1 MGEGLRLIQSL
12 LPESG
17 LASRILSVRRTSV
30 GRPNR
35 HQRFALRD
43 VRFAGV
49 HLPGATMDCWE
60 DEEGRAHWSARV
72 VMRLGLVLDEGELA
86 GRTWM
91 DES

>member
-1 MGEGLRLIQSL
+1 MQRSGRSSEGSCPDAL
-12 LPESG
+12 LPW
-17 LASRILSVRRTSV
+17 SVAR
-30 GRPNR
+30 R
-35 HQRFALRD
+35 HQCFALRD

-60 DEEGRAHWSARV
+60 DDEGRAHWSARV

-86 GRTWM
+86 GRTSM